1 MRPIY
6 IDVGGPT
13 EPYGKLEMGPLDS
26 DIDRK
31 PILQHDFNSES
42 WKDIDEFLKER
53 MKEDFGL
60 LENPTER
67 QLQEIIQGKVKR
79 KNSLLPGFRR

>member
-1 MRPIY
+1 
-6 IDVGGPT
+6 
-13 EPYGKLEMGPLDS
+13 
-26 DIDRK
+26 
-31 PILQHDFNSES
+31 
-42 WKDIDEFLKER
+42 
-53 MKEDFGL
+53 MKEDCGL